1 LGAVGRLGS
10 AARAGKRWK
19 QRSALSQH
27 WPPPGIERGV
37 VVPGQIR
44 SQVEP
49 PLQDTEHEGPVHV
62 TWHVAPLVHETEPEV
77 PTVRVHEERLQSMLP
92 LVPVVRAQVLLSL
105 QAALH
110 DPWQLP

>member
-1 LGAVGRLGS
+1 MHRSLAELMLIAGCERGA
-10 AARAGKRWK
+10 AAPA
-19 QRSALSQH
+19 QH
-27 WPPPGIERGV
+27 WPPLGIERGV

-62 TWHVAPLVHETEPEV
+62 TWQVAPFVHETEPEV
-77 PTVRVHEERLQSMLP
+77 PTVRVQLDRLQSMLP
-92 LVPVVRAQVLLSL
+92 LVPVVSAQVLLSL

-110 DPWQLP
+110 EPWQLP